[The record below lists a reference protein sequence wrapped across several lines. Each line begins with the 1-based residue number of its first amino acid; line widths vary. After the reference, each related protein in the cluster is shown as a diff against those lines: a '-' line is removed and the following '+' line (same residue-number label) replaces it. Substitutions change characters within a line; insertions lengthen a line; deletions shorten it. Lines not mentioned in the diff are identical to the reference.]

1 LAVCVS
7 SQSANAKFL
16 TVALASISILTALF
30 HLPVLMDSLALPNAV
45 LILGTS
51 LLLYVLAVSTTTMPY
66 VREWTGFARL
76 SILIVWVLMGPGAA
90 SLVIVV
96 GVLLSHFVIAWVQ
109 REREI
114 PVPGIKS
121 FEQIANH
128 GISLLVTHLIFL
140 LLGGAT
146 TSKLITEQV
155 RYFAIVSTPP
165 YYAILPTILAFA
177 GGAAISLLIAYL
189 ASSAKRSEFLANI
202 PRDIFPE
209 LSVLL
214 FALGLPLVL
223 VIFGEAAFLIMMGL
237 VAGQNLRQLQISRTE
252 YQLTQRI
259 REMSTLNSLGHSISS
274 QLSLPSVLDTI
285 YRQLTALVYGTCFVV
300 ALYDDE
306 QDSFDFRFVVQQ
318 GKHLEWPKQKLADG
332 LIDYVVREKKSVMIA
347 RNAKREL
354 LARGINSDSLEEAQY
369 IAAPL
374 LVAEKM
380 VGVICMSHASNSQA
394 FSTSDFELLETIAS
408 QASLA
413 IRNAMLYERT
423 VRLADNLSII
433 NQSLQDVMFNLDRQ
447 DALRTACEI
456 ARNVT
461 GAQKA
466 AIFLLQPNR
475 DNRMERVQA
484 LGFEDLA
491 FVESLEYKPD
501 LFQAGA
507 RIVRNVAE
515 TEFEDIRLQAIFGK
529 FQASLQIP
537 LRSGNTIVGNLAVY
551 HDAPH
556 LYEATERNL
565 LEMLANQITAAL
577 DNADLLQALELY
589 AAEQAQLVHLSR
601 ISGVSLDLERIIFDV
616 CELLSQ
622 VMEMYRV
629 EIGLYTIER
638 GIVRLEAPDED
649 RLGLRGHELQLANF
663 PELERLLLP
672 DNISTLRAFYSDS
685 DEDTHSEGLRELFH
699 EYGDATL
706 AMIPM
711 RINQQIIGVIL
722 LGDAKHRLFN
732 DNDYRL
738 LEMAT
743 HQITAQIHNA
753 RVHTQ
758 TEEALVQRLE
768 QLALIEEIAQQIS
781 QALDLEL
788 IIQNVLEAAL
798 QSTQA
803 DFAAIALLKPEKVDT
818 FEVIWREVVGD
829 KLLPNTITLQI
840 TQGIVGNVAQTG
852 EMLLV
857 GDNKSFGDYFPPPA
871 VHKDFKSSL
880 AVPLKKGE
888 AVIGV
893 LNLESRLPN
902 FFTMEQASFI
912 KSLAGHAAISIDNAN
927 LLEER
932 ESRITTL
939 SLLRELSLETL
950 SVIKPAEVAQEVLRT
965 ALVALNAQES
975 MLYRYDVGSDTI
987 SWIDGFSSEHG
998 HLNQSKVLLPETVV
1012 YDVAHR
1018 GSLELIPN
1026 THQHDAYI
1034 NYDKLAEVG
1043 HQSLIAIPI
1052 ARRRNVRE
1060 VLCIGFAEPRQFSHE
1075 DLNTVDLLAVQVA
1088 GHLENA
1094 ALNEVISISNDRMRA
1109 ILNSTR
1115 DGIVL
1120 LNLEGR
1126 VQEVNNAAVAL
1137 SGLALADYLQEPLEE
1152 IVRLPQFV
1160 DSAWPKIV
1168 EAYGAAPESI
1178 HEQEYAISQPE
1189 GLVHLKLLVFD
1200 VTDENDETVGRLLV
1214 MRDITQEKVL
1224 REFRDKMQSYVLHDL
1239 RGPLSSIITSMYVAM
1254 NLAETVN
1261 DETLA
1266 ELILPTL
1273 QVSLDS
1279 GNDLLHMVDTLRDL
1293 PLMKE
1298 MQIEPQLIE
1307 LRDLAEKAYKSLSSN
1322 ITEANIAVNFD
1333 IPDGAE
1339 VFVDENL
1346 IRRVIMNLMHNAFK
1360 FTPENGEILIRM
1372 DQEPEKEG
1380 YVRVLL
1386 ADTGPGI
1393 PEIERE
1399 RIFGQFVQIKGR
1411 KPRAGG
1417 KGMGLG
1423 LNFCKLAVEAHGGRI
1438 WVEPASP
1445 LTGACFAFTLPNTS
1459 NVKHD

>member
-1 LAVCVS
+1 VR
-7 SQSANAKFL
+7 SQSLNTNYL
-16 TVALASISILTALF
+16 TIALASISILTALF
-30 HLPVLMDSLALPNAV
+30 HLPVVMDIFALPNAA

-51 LLLYVLAVSTTTMPY
+51 LLLYILAVATMNLPY
-66 VREWTGFARL
+66 VRHWTGFARL
-76 SILIVWVLMGPGAA
+76 PILIVWVLMGLGAA
-90 SLVIVV
+90 SMVIVL
-96 GVLLSHFVIAWVQ
+96 GVTLSALLLNWYQHKSGQTGSF
-109 REREI
+109 
-114 PVPGIKS
+114 IKS

-128 GISLLVTHLIFL
+128 GISLLVSHFIFVVA
-140 LLGGAT
+140 GGALST
-146 TSKLITEQV
+146 KLILEV
-155 RYFAIVSTPP
+155 GRYFAIVNNPP
-165 YYAILPTILAFA
+165 YYAIVPTIAAFVS
-177 GGAAISLLIAYL
+177 GAVISLLVAFLVNYE
-189 ASSAKRSEFLANI
+189 KRREFIDNI

-209 LSVLL
+209 LSILL

-259 REMSTLNSLGHSISS
+259 REMSSLNSLGHSISS
-274 QLSLPSVLDTI
+274 QLSLPSVLETI
-285 YRQLTALVYGTCFVV
+285 YRQLTGLIHATSFVV

-306 QDSFDFRFVVQQ
+306 DDSFDFRFVVQD
-318 GKHLEWPKQKLADG
+318 GKRTEWPKQKLADG
-332 LIDYVVREKKSVMIA
+332 LVDYVVREKKSVILS
-347 RNAKREL
+347 RNAKEDLKR
-354 LARGINSDSLEEAQY
+354 RGINPSSLSEAQY

-374 LVAEKM
+374 MVAEKM
-380 VGVICMSHASNSQA
+380 VGLIYMSHSSNRNA
-394 FSTSDFELLETIAS
+394 FSTSDFELLETVAS

-423 VRLADNLSII
+423 VRLADNLAII
-433 NQSLQDVMFNLDRQ
+433 NQSLQDVMFNLDRE

-461 GAQKA
+461 GAQKS

-484 LGFEDLA
+484 LGFDDLA
-491 FVESLEYKPD
+491 FLESLEYKPD
-501 LFQAGA
+501 LFQLGA
-507 RIVRNVAE
+507 RVVSNIAD
-515 TEFEDIRLQAIFGK
+515 TDFEDIRLQAIFGK

-551 HDAPH
+551 HDMPH
-556 LYEATERNL
+556 IYEPTERNL

-616 CELLSQ
+616 CELLAQ
-622 VMEMYRV
+622 VMDMPRV
-629 EIGLYTIER
+629 EIGLYVVER
-638 GIVRLEAPDED
+638 GIVRMEAPDED
-649 RLGLRGHELQLANF
+649 KLGLRVHELELAHF
-663 PELERLLLP
+663 TELERMLLP
-672 DNISTLRAFYSDS
+672 DNITTLRAYYD
-685 DEDTHSEGLRELFH
+685 DNEEELHSEGLQELFDH
-699 EYGDATL
+699 YANATI

-711 RINQQIIGVIL
+711 RINQQVIGIIL
-722 LGDAKHRLFN
+722 LGDEKHRLFN

-803 DFAAIALLKPEKVDT
+803 DFAALALLKSDRMDT

-840 TQGIVGNVAQTG
+840 SQGIVGNVARTG
-852 EMLLV
+852 ETLIV
-857 GDNKSFGDYFPPPA
+857 GDNQNFKDYFAPPS
-871 VHKDFKSSL
+871 VHQKFKSSL
-880 AVPLKKGE
+880 AVPLKKGD

-893 LNLESRLPN
+893 LNLESRLSN
-902 FFTMEQASFI
+902 FFTLEQASFI

-932 ESRITTL
+932 EDRITTL

-950 SVIKPAEVAQEVLRT
+950 SVIEPAEVALEVLRT
-965 ALVALNAQES
+965 ALVVLNAQES
-975 MLYRYDVGSDTI
+975 MLYRYDANTDSI
-987 SWIDGFSSEHG
+987 SWVDGVSSQHG
-998 HLNQSKVLLPETVV
+998 HLNQSKVLLPETLVNE
-1012 YDVAHR
+1012 VARR
-1018 GSLELIPN
+1018 GSLQLIPD
-1026 THQHDAYI
+1026 THKHEAYL
-1034 NYDKLAEVG
+1034 NYDKLDELR
-1043 HQSLIAIPI
+1043 HRSLIAIPI
-1052 ARRRNVRE
+1052 ARRRKVRE
-1060 VLCIGFAEPRQFSHE
+1060 VLCIGFDEPRQFSHQ

-1094 ALNEVISISNDRMRA
+1094 ALNQVIRVSNDRKRA

-1126 VQEVNNAAVAL
+1126 VQEVNNAAIEL
-1137 SGLALADYLQEPLEE
+1137 SGLALGECLQELLSDV
-1152 IVRLPQFV
+1152 VRLPQYAE
-1160 DSAWPKIV
+1160 SAWIKIV
-1168 EAYGAAPESI
+1168 DNYSVEPESI
-1178 HEQEYAISQPE
+1178 HEQEYAIVRGESR
-1189 GLVHLKLLVFD
+1189 VHLKLLVFD
-1200 VTDENDETVGRLLV
+1200 VTDESNEPVGRLLV
-1214 MRDITQEKVL
+1214 MRDISQEKEL
-1224 REFRDKMQSYVLHDL
+1224 KEFRDKMQSYVLHDL
-1239 RGPLSSIITSMYVAM
+1239 RGPLSSIITSMYVGM
-1254 NLAETVN
+1254 SLAEDIT
-1261 DETLA
+1261 DEKLA
-1266 ELILPTL
+1266 PKMLDTM

-1279 GNDLLHMVDTLRDL
+1279 ANDLLMMVDTLRDL
-1293 PLMKE
+1293 PIMKD
-1298 MQIEPQLIE
+1298 MQIEPKLVE

-1322 ITEANIAVNFD
+1322 IIESNIVVNFD
-1333 IPDGAE
+1333 IPEGAQ
-1339 VFVDENL
+1339 VFVDTNL

-1360 FTPENGEILIRM
+1360 FTPENGQIMVRM
-1372 DQEPEKEG
+1372 DEKSDKEG
-1380 YVRVLL
+1380 FVRVLI

-1393 PEIERE
+1393 PEEERE

-1423 LNFCKLAVEAHGGRI
+1423 LNFCKLAVEAHGGHI
-1438 WVEPASP
+1438 WVEPESP
-1445 LTGACFAFTLPNTS
+1445 LSGACFAFILPIVS
-1459 NVKHD
+1459 NQE